1 MSFVLAVPDVMS
13 DASTHLATIG
23 SAVSAAQSAAAPP
36 TTGVLA
42 AAGDEVSGAVAA
54 VFSRYA
60 SAYQALGSQAAA
72 FHAQLVQAL
81 NASAGTYLAADAAN
95 ASPLQTLQEDVLG
108 LINAPTTALFGRPL
122 IGNGVNGTTNAQG
135 IGTPGGAG
143 GFLSGNGGNGGN
155 STSVGAPG
163 GAGGPA
169 GLLGNGGNGG
179 TGGPAGLGGAGGRGG
194 LLGGTAG
201 ATGAPGL
208 ATVPITLQNNDIMAN
223 LSVGG
228 GPTASVVVD
237 TGSRGLILP
246 PQDVNTATL
255 GTPTGSGSVV
265 YGGPGNTLTVN
276 YNTYTTT
283 VNFGNGIVTQ
293 PTTVAVATSA
303 TQTIDFFFSNP
314 VPTSQVPAILGLGV
328 NPAGP
333 LGSSPVTALP
343 GSFGQGVLIDE
354 PKGAMEFGTNPL
366 PAIGSVTGAPSTT
379 LDIRFNNGALQQTSG
394 AFIDSGGL
402 YGSVPDNL
410 NPPNA
415 GGYLPAG
422 TTVSVYTPDGT
433 TLLYT
438 TTAGSQ
444 QTSVVPSLLGGNFN
458 TGIAPFLQDPIYL
471 SYNPTGQG
479 SMYFDSA

>member
-1 MSFVLAVPDVMS
+1 MSFLLAVPEAMS
-13 DASTHLATIG
+13 DATTSLASIEST
-23 SAVSAAQSAAAPP
+23 VSAAHAAAWAP

-42 AAGDEVSGAVAA
+42 AAGDEVSTGIAA
-54 VFSRYA
+54 MFSQYA
-60 SAYQALGSQAAA
+60 SAYRALSAQAAA
-72 FHAQLVQAL
+72 FHTQLVQTL
-81 NASAGTYLAADAAN
+81 NAGAGAYAATEAADAT
-95 ASPLQTLQEDVLG
+95 PLATLQQDVLG
-108 LINAPTTALFGRPL
+108 LINAPTNTLLGRPL
-122 IGNGVNGTTNAQG
+122 IGNGANGITNAQG
-135 IGTPGGAG
+135 VGTPGGPG
-143 GFLSGNGGNGGN
+143 GLLYGSGGSGGN
-155 STSVGAPG
+155 STATGAPG
-163 GAGGPA
+163 GAGGSA

-179 TGGPAGLGGAGGRGG
+179 TGGPAALGGAGGRSG
-194 LLGGTAG
+194 LLGGAAG

-208 ATVPITLQNNDIMAN
+208 ATVPITVQNNDIIAN

-255 GTPTGSGSVV
+255 GTPTGTGSVV
-265 YGGPGNTLTVN
+265 YGEPGNTLTVN

-283 VNFGNGIVTQ
+283 VNFGNGIVTR

-303 TQTIDFFFSNP
+303 THTIDFIFSSS
-314 VPTSQVPAILGLGV
+314 VPTSEVPAVLGVGV

-333 LGSSPVTALP
+333 LSSSPVTALP

-354 PKGAMEFGTNPL
+354 PKGVMEFGTNPL
-366 PAIGSVTGAPSTT
+366 SAVASVTGAPSTT
-379 LDIRFNNGALQQTSG
+379 LDVRINNGAVQSTSG

-410 NPPNA
+410 NPPNS
-415 GGYLPAG
+415 GGYLPTG
-422 TTVSVYTPDGT
+422 TTISVYTPDGA

-438 TTAGSQ
+438 TTVGAQ
-444 QTSVVPSLLGGNFN
+444 QTTVVSSFLGGDFN

-471 SYNPTGQG
+471 SYSPSGTGT
-479 SMYFDSA
+479 MTFDS

>member
-1 MSFVLAVPDVMS
+1 MSLLLAVPEVMT
-13 DASTHLATIG
+13 DATTSLASLGSTID
-23 SAVSAAQSAAAPP
+23 AAHAAAAAP
-36 TTGVLA
+36 TTAMLA
-42 AAGDEVSGAVAA
+42 AAEDEVSTAIAA
-54 VFSRYA
+54 AFSQYG
-60 SAYQALGSQAAA
+60 SAYQALSAQAAA
-72 FHAQLVQAL
+72 FHAQLVQTL
-81 NASAGTYLAADAAN
+81 NAGAGAYAATEAAN
-95 ASPLQTLQEDVLG
+95 ATPLDTLEQGVLG
-108 LINAPTTALFGRPL
+108 LINAPTNTLLGRPL
-122 IGNGVNGTTNAQG
+122 IGDGANGMTNAQG
-135 IGTPGGAG
+135 VGTPGGAG
-143 GFLSGNGGNGGN
+143 GILAGNGGNGGN
-155 STSVGAPG
+155 STATGAPG

-169 GLLGNGGNGG
+169 GLLLGNGGNGG
-179 TGGPAGLGGAGGRGG
+179 TGGPAALGGAGGTGS
-194 LLGGTAG
+194 LLGAPG

-208 ATVPITLQNNDIMAN
+208 ATVPITVQNNDIIAN

-255 GTPTGSGSVV
+255 GAPTGSGSVT
-265 YGGPGNTLTVN
+265 YGEPGNTLTVN

-303 TQTIDFFFSNP
+303 TQTIALIFTTP
-314 VPTSQVPAILGLGV
+314 VPVSQVPAVLGVGV

-354 PKGAMEFGTNPL
+354 PKGVMEFGTNPL
-366 PAIGSVTGAPSTT
+366 PAIGSVTGAPSAT
-379 LDIRFNNGALQQTSG
+379 LDIRINNGALQQTAG

-402 YGSVPDNL
+402 GGSVPDNL
-410 NPPNA
+410 NPPNS

-422 TTVSVYTPDGT
+422 TTISVYTPDGT

-438 TTAGSQ
+438 TTVGAQ
-444 QTSVVPSLLGGNFN
+444 QTTVVSSFLGGDFN
-458 TGIAPFLQDPIYL
+458 TGIAPFLQEPIYL
-471 SYNPTGQG
+471 SYSPSGAGTTV
-479 SMYFDSA
+479 FDI

>member
-1 MSFVLAVPDVMS
+1 MSLMFAVPEVMT
-13 DASTHLATIG
+13 DATTSLASLGSTIN
-23 SAVSAAQSAAAPP
+23 AAHSAAAAP
-36 TTGVLA
+36 TTAMLA
-42 AAGDEVSGAVAA
+42 AAEDEVSTAIAA
-54 VFSRYA
+54 TFSSYA
-60 SAYQALGSQAAA
+60 SAYQALSAQAAA
-72 FHAQLVQAL
+72 FHAQLVQTL
-81 NASAGTYLAADAAN
+81 NAGADAYAATEAAN
-95 ASPLQTLQEDVLG
+95 ATPLDTLEQDVLG
-108 LINAPTTALFGRPL
+108 LINAPTNTLLGRPL
-122 IGNGVNGTTNAQG
+122 IGNGANGITNAQG
-135 IGTPGGAG
+135 VGTPGGPG
-143 GFLSGNGGNGGN
+143 GILAGNGGNGGN
-155 STSVGAPG
+155 STAIGAPG
-163 GAGGPA
+163 GPGGPA
-169 GLLGNGGNGG
+169 GLFIGNGG
-179 TGGPAGLGGAGGRGG
+179 TGGTGGPAALGGAGGPGS
-194 LLGGTAG
+194 LLGAPG

-208 ATVPITLQNNDIMAN
+208 ATVPITVQNNDIMAN

-255 GTPTGSGSVV
+255 GAPTGSGSVI
-265 YGGPGNTLTVN
+265 YGEPGNTLTVN

-303 TQTIDFFFSNP
+303 TRTIAFIFSSP
-314 VPTSQVPAILGLGV
+314 VPASQVPAVLGVGV

-354 PKGAMEFGTNPL
+354 PLGVMQFGTNPL
-366 PAIGSVTGAPSTT
+366 PAIGSVTGAPSAT
-379 LDIRFNNGALQQTSG
+379 LDIRINNGALQQTSG

-410 NPPNA
+410 NPPNS

-422 TTVSVYTPDGT
+422 TTISVYTPDGT

-438 TTAGSQ
+438 TTVGAQ
-444 QTSVVPSLLGGNFN
+444 QTTVVSSFLGGNFN
-458 TGIAPFLQDPIYL
+458 TGITPFLQEPIYL
-471 SYNPTGQG
+471 SYSPSG
-479 SMYFDSA
+479 SGTTVFDI

>member
-1 MSFVLAVPDVMS
+1 MSFVLAVPDVMT
-13 DASTHLATIG
+13 DAATRLASIG
-23 SAVSAAQSAAAPP
+23 SAISAAQAAAAAP

-42 AAGDEVSGAVAA
+42 AAGDEVSRAVAA
-54 VFSRYA
+54 LFSGHA
-60 SAYQALGSQAAA
+60 SGYQALGSQAAA
-72 FHAQLVQAL
+72 FHTRLVQTL
-81 NASAGTYLAADAAN
+81 NASAGAYLAADAAN
-95 ASPLQTLQEDVLG
+95 ASPLQILQDDLLG
-108 LINAPTTALFGRPL
+108 VINAPTNAVFGRPL
-122 IGNGVNGTTNAQG
+122 IGNGADGTTNAQG

-155 STSVGAPG
+155 STAVGAPG

-169 GLLGNGGNGG
+169 GLWGNGGNGG
-179 TGGPAGLGGAGGRGG
+179 AGGPAALGGAGARGG
-194 LLGGTAG
+194 LLGGVAG

-208 ATVPITLQNNDIMAN
+208 ATVPITVQNNDITVN

-228 GPTASVVVD
+228 GPTASVVID

-246 PQDVNTATL
+246 PQDVYTATL
-255 GTPTGSGSVV
+255 GPPTGSGSVI
-265 YGGPGNTLTVN
+265 YGEPGNTLTVN
-276 YNTYTTT
+276 YNTYTAT
-283 VNFGNGIVTQ
+283 VNFGNGIVTR

-314 VPTSQVPAILGLGV
+314 VPTSQVPAILGVGV

-333 LGSSPVTALP
+333 LGGSPVTALP

-354 PKGAMEFGTNPL
+354 PKGVMEFGTNPL
-366 PAIGSVTGAPSTT
+366 PAIGSVTGAPSAT
-379 LDIRFNNGALQQTSG
+379 LDIRINNGALQQTSG

-422 TTVSVYTPDGT
+422 TTISVYTPDGT

-438 TTAGSQ
+438 TTVGSQ
-444 QTSVVPSLLGGNFN
+444 QTSVVSSFLGGNFN

-471 SYNPTGQG
+471 SYSPGGTGTTI
-479 SMYFDSA
+479 FDA